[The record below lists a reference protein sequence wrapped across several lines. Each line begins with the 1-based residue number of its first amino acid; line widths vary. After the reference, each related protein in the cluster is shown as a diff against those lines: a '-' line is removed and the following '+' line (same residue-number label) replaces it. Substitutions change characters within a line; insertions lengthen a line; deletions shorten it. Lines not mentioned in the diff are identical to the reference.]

1 MSTTRDDLE
10 AGPALASTI
19 HEVQG
24 VFADDSTMQ
33 DALSEL
39 TLAGYDGADF
49 SLPEDQPAGDV
60 VTPS

>member
-1 MSTTRDDLE
+1 MSTTRDNLE
-10 AGPALASTI
+10 ARPPLASTI

-39 TLAGYDGADF
+39 TLAENDRADF
-49 SLPEDQPAGDV
+49 SLPEAQPAGDV
-60 VTPS
+60 